1 MKRVLSHITHCSER
15 FAQEPMFQ
23 YLRDKRIAPEQRICF
38 MPMMAHFVFSF
49 MDVNTYILRNEARD
63 TPFQRLIN
71 IHTYEDATHWPWWV
85 RDMKSAGLDKTCSFT
100 DAMLFTWS
108 EATRR
113 SRMLTYDFIAIA
125 SHATPVQLLAIVE
138 AVESTGYQFLSTTAE
153 VCGEIDG
160 NPFVY
165 YGSKHSH
172 VESGHHMGTD
182 EAVSYLEAIQL
193 SAEELEETKALVDRL
208 YRSYTDFVGEMYAW
222 VTSHELDEL
231 RSQPLFREQLTG
243 EASRPLS
250 SRELTQHKSPVLASV
265 ARVRREPPPG
275 KYAADRAEPEPA
287 FGTRSPTDPPHLG

>member
-1 MKRVLSHITHCSER
+1 MKRVLAHITVCSER

-23 YLRDKRIAPEQRICF
+23 YLRDKSITPEQRLCS

-49 MDVNTYILRNEARD
+49 MDVNKYILRNEALD

-113 SRMLTYDFIAIA
+113 SRMLTYEFIAIA
-125 SHATPVQLLAIVE
+125 SHATPAQLLAIVE
-138 AVESTGYQFLSTTAE
+138 TVESTGYKFLSATAE
-153 VCGEIDG
+153 VCREIDA

-165 YGSKHSH
+165 YGTKHAN

-182 EAVSYLEAIQL
+182 EAVSYLEAIELPAQ
-193 SAEELEETKALVDRL
+193 ELEETKALVDRL
-208 YRSYTDFVGEMYAW
+208 YRLYTDFVGEMYEW
-222 VTSHELDEL
+222 VSSHELGEL
-231 RSQPLFREQLTG
+231 RGQPFFHETLTG
-243 EASRPLS
+243 EVSRPLS
-250 SRELTQHKSPVLASV
+250 RQELTQHGSPVLAT
-265 ARVRREPPPG
+265 
-275 KYAADRAEPEPA
+275 ADRP
-287 FGTRSPTDPPHLG
+287 